1 MPDPAGLREITA
13 GFLIRRT
20 PTIPPFPDNQNRKI
34 SAHEFRHLQK
44 AFHRQGT
51 DSLHMN
57 QPDLFDIC
65 ANRHRGAETSVSA
78 NLRVEKNTDRALVLS
93 LLCLSPAGK
102 TLDEVSA
109 VLGRPPNQLSGRFT
123 ELVAAGQISKT
134 DERRNTRT
142 GATAA
147 VYQFKRK

>member
-1 MPDPAGLREITA
+1 MKE
-13 GFLIRRT
+13 
-20 PTIPPFPDNQNRKI
+20 
-34 SAHEFRHLQK
+34 
-44 AFHRQGT
+44 
-51 DSLHMN
+51 
-57 QPDLFDIC
+57 PDLFDIC
-65 ANRHRGAETSVSA
+65 ANRHGGTETSVAA
-78 NLRVEKNTDRALVLS
+78 NLRVEKSTDRALVLS
-93 LLCLSPAGK
+93 LLRLSPAGK

-142 GATAA
+142 GASAA